1 MTEAKTL
8 CVGPPPTA
16 NSQRHRIF
24 ERLRDAGPRGVLA
37 AEFYDDSQCRYGRS
51 PRNRISELRAVGHK
65 ITGEWEG
72 KINFRYTLI
81 EETQTPKA
89 LPDYGAQKKLDWYE
103 RQTGQGRPGT
113 PNTNPG
119 PLFEREGARS

>member
-1 MTEAKTL
+1 M
-8 CVGPPPTA
+8 
-16 NSQRHRIF
+16 
-24 ERLRDAGPRGVLA
+24 
-37 AEFYDDSQCRYGRS
+37 
-51 PRNRISELRAVGHK
+51 GHK

-81 EETQTPKA
+81 EETQAPKA

-103 RQTGQGRPGT
+103 RQTGQSRPGT
-113 PNTNPG
+113 LQTDSE